1 MTLTA
6 AVDAQTTV
14 NSFLVKINDPCSR
27 AVFVTNPHPFADITV
42 IMPGSNI
49 QTAVVK
55 VYTDVEVSYN
65 AIICPITASLSST
78 AVFADITGD
87 YATIT
92 IDKS

>member
-1 MTLTA
+1 
-6 AVDAQTTV
+6 
-14 NSFLVKINDPCSR
+14 
-27 AVFVTNPHPFADITV
+27 
-42 IMPGSNI
+42 MPGSNV

-92 IDKS
+92 VDKS